1 MNQIKVYIV
10 FGNNKMAIN
19 NNNQDN
25 GNTQLNSLRNDF
37 NDKLSKKFYLGNT
50 KKVAWDSKRR
60 NRTI

>member
-1 MNQIKVYIV
+1 
-10 FGNNKMAIN
+10 MAIN

-37 NDKLSKKFYLGNT
+37 NEKLSKKFYLGNT
-50 KKVAWDSKRR
+50 KKVAWDSRRR